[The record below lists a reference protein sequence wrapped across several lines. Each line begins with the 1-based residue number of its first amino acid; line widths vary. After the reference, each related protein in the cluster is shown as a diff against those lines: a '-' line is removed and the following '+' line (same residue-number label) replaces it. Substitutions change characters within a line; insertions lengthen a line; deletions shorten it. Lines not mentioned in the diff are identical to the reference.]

1 MYRQDTSRYMIN
13 KSCQLPSAVKYLFL
27 PSVLPT
33 SHPCPQQEEKNS
45 TGQSFPFP
53 EAWREASLAP
63 SFLFL
68 RTPVLVPAPSPT
80 TTCHGAGRALPAGP
94 HLPELLQLVDLLGSD
109 LPRPQLLLLRRDLDQ
124 PGQEAP
130 VLDQGL
136 PLGAVPVD
144 VLEAALTGT
153 GLPAETPRA
162 GRAQVRMTSAP
173 RPRLITSHLRV
184 VLPTFY
190 CMITVPLN
198 C

>member
-1 MYRQDTSRYMIN
+1 MARS
-13 KSCQLPSAVKYLFL
+13 
-27 PSVLPT
+27 
-33 SHPCPQQEEKNS
+33 
-45 TGQSFPFP
+45 G
-53 EAWREASLAP
+53 
-63 SFLFL
+63 
-68 RTPVLVPAPSPT
+68 
-80 TTCHGAGRALPAGP
+80 TCFATGP
-94 HLPELLQLVDLLGSD
+94 HLPELLQLVDLLGGD

-173 RPRLITSHLRV
+173 APGLLPLTSEWCSLH
-184 VLPTFY
+184 F
-190 CMITVPLN
+190 TV
-198 C
+198 